1 MKKYQF
7 FIGQNFRAAWLL
19 IPLAAVVVVMLAAC
33 GGTTTTTSSGS
44 TPTAVPATA
53 QPTQA
58 TASGTTAMIKMIEQN
73 NKYMFSPQSITVK
86 VGTKVVWTNSSDA
99 PHTVTSDN
107 NAFTAS
113 QTLSE
118 KQMFSQTFTKAGTYT
133 YHCSIHPYMKATVNV
148 QP

>member
-1 MKKYQF
+1 MKKHHF
-7 FIGQNFRAAWLL
+7 FIGQNFRAVWLL
-19 IPLAAVVVVMLAAC
+19 IPLAAVVVVLLAAC
-33 GGTTTTTSSGS
+33 GGTTTTTSGGS

-58 TASGTTAMIKMIEQN
+58 TASGTTATIKMIEQN

-86 VGTKVVWTNSSDA
+86 VGTKVVWTNNSDA

-113 QTLSE
+113 QALSE

-133 YHCSIHPYMKATVNV
+133 YHCSIHSYMKATVIV